1 MIPLNINCC
10 LLTPSKRLVG
20 KQSYGAMQVYIYMKV
35 MKQRLKHNIFS
46 HACLSLAY
54 TMLLS
59 MHKGLLDVIS

>member
-35 MKQRLKHNIFS
+35 MKQRLKHNISS
-46 HACLSLAY
+46 HGCLSLAY
-54 TMLLS
+54 IMLLS